1 MRLTS
6 ELTIKQFF
14 KVVNMNYC
22 GHEIFMD
29 MDVAEKL
36 DGLLS
41 ERIKSDGLTLN
52 HLDVQ
57 QQEIGNL
64 SGEDIFR
71 R

>member
-29 MDVAEKL
+29 MDVVEKL